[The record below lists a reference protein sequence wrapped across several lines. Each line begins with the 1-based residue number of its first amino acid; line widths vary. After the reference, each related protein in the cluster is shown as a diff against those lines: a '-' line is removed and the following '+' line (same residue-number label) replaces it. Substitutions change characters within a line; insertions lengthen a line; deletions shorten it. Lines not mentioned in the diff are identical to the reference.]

1 MANHGY
7 VKTKKPVLAASISQL
22 LLDLNIKLFRGVL
35 KITYSETDTTGG
47 PNDKHTWLLLYR
59 TRNIDWVRRVCW
71 LQSPTQFEMRHGG
84 GSRLAW
90 WMDTAILNEVAVQF
104 NGIIS
109 DDGHSDKSQGE
120 PNKYNEF
127 ADYMDLMLQHV
138 TDPALRAE
146 ILKYEQMHIPE
157 EWHISEKAEGEDA
170 RVTNTTG
177 AVEADRR
184 GDGD

>member
-7 VKTKKPVLAASISQL
+7 VKTKKPVLVASISQL

-35 KITYSETDTTGG
+35 EIAYSEVDATGG

-84 GSRLAW
+84 GSKLAW

-104 NGIIS
+104 NGTIG
-109 DDGHSDKSQGE
+109 DDGIEDKWQGV
-120 PNKYNEF
+120 PGKYNEF
-127 ADYMDLMLQHV
+127 SDYLDLGMSHV
-138 TDPALRAE
+138 KDRGVRAE
-146 ILKYEQMHIPE
+146 ILRMEMLMIPE

-170 RVTNTTG
+170 RVTNTPG
-177 AVEADRR
+177 AGEADRR